1 MVLVVGAMKN
11 RGAQSICLVCC
22 WIFPLLLACEDEK
35 PPSAPSPAPT
45 AAAAPAPLPSVAPAA
60 PATATAKSNERPSK
74 IDTTLSPARRSA
86 IETKYGAAKGFLAA
100 ADLETKLKADKTLKD
115 KKAAV
120 AAFDK
125 AARGKWVLFT
135 GPLVNLTDDGFD
147 VGFEYSPQLPN
158 DPMGMSRQF
167 FEITLSKIEG
177 YSKEAFKAGNVVV
190 VLAKYNGAGKA
201 SPGYELVSTGAW
213 E

>member
-1 MVLVVGAMKN
+1 MMLVVAGMKN
-11 RGAQSICLVCC
+11 RGALVCC
-22 WIFPLLLACEDEK
+22 WIFPLLLACEEEK
-35 PPSAPSPAPT
+35 PPSAAKPAPT
-45 AAAAPAPLPSVAPAA
+45 AAAAPTPTPSAAPVAAPAA
-60 PATATAKSNERPSK
+60 PTAKSSERPSK
-74 IDTTLSPARRSA
+74 IDTALSPARRSA
-86 IETKYGAAKGFLAA
+86 IETKYGAAKGFLVA

-167 FEITLSKIEG
+167 FEITLSQVEG
-177 YSKEAFKAGNVVV
+177 YTKDAFKAGNVVV

-201 SPGYELVSTGAW
+201 GPGYELVSSGAW